1 MSKRQTGR
9 TIRMM
14 QEAIEHARA
23 GETPIIVISSRAQE
37 SYFRNLWE
45 HLGGEPRAVTFMTS
59 KQNYNGIQT
68 PALFVDHHVFE
79 AGYDNASLDYLLNR
93 YSKEAGAE

>member
-1 MSKRQTGR
+1 
-9 TIRMM
+9 M

-45 HLGGEPRAVTFMTS
+45 HLGGEPRAVTFMTPAQEFS
-59 KQNYNGIQT
+59 GLRS
-68 PALFVDHHVFE
+68 PALFVDHYAFE
-79 AGYDNASLDYLLNR
+79 VGYDNASLDYLLNR